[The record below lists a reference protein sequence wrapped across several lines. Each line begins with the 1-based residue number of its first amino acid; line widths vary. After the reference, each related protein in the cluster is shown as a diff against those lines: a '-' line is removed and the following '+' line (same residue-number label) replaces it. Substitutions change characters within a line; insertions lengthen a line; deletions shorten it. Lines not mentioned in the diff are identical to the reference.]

1 MIGYEELMLYFD
13 KSLME
18 LLNSNGF

>member
-1 MIGYEELMLYFD
+1 MIGYEE
-13 KSLME
+13 LME

>member
-1 MIGYEELMLYFD
+1 MIDYEE
-13 KSLME
+13 LME